1 MTSIALRLIALLL
14 ITSGVALTGNAQT
27 DEPYLATL
35 SIERAGSDDTPLG
48 ELVRFDMHVNDPQAT
63 AASFAKI
70 EGLTVLEVGQDT
82 VTIVAIEAPTAAAA
96 TDEYLRSSTF
106 VIDYDEQ
113 SMLDLLNK
121 FQADYGSSI
130 STADMVNFVF
140 EYIDDKTYARSFDF
154 ASKVAASGAGD
165 CTEHAVLLAALARAN
180 GLYARVI
187 FGTLILDLDGGL
199 AAYGHAWTEI
209 HDGTRW
215 QIRDATL
222 PADDSSAP
230 RMRYL
235 PVSVLTNEGPG
246 YSFSMLEIMNAMPS
260 RISGVENQD

>member
-1 MTSIALRLIALLL
+1 VTSTALRLIALLL
-14 ITSGVALTGNAQT
+14 ITIGVAPTGNAQP
-27 DEPYLATL
+27 DDPYLATL

-48 ELVRFDMHVNDPQAT
+48 DSVRFDLHVNDPQAT

-70 EGLTVLEVGQDT
+70 EGLTILEVAQDT

-113 SMLDLLNK
+113 SMLDLLNE
-121 FQADYGSSI
+121 FQADYGTSVASE
-130 STADMVNFVF
+130 DMVNFVF
-140 EYIDDKTYARSFDF
+140 EHIGDKTYARSFDF
-154 ASKVAASGAGD
+154 ASRVAASGAGD

-187 FGTLILDLDGGL
+187 FGTLILDRDSGL

-222 PADDSSAP
+222 PADNSSTP

-235 PVSVLTNEGPG
+235 PVSVLTDEGPG
-246 YSFSMLEIMNAMPS
+246 YSFSMLEIVNAMPS
-260 RISGVENQD
+260 RISGVSNQD